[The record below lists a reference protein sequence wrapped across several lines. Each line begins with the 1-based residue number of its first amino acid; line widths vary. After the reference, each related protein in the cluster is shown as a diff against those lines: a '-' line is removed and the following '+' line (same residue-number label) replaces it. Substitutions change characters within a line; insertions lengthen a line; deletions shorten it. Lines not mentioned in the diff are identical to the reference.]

1 MEIETIHE
9 IINSAKQAWEKG
21 DYKRAIT
28 HFQTA
33 QQYYLEQ
40 NDPLNAAE
48 MANNLS
54 VALLQAGKKK
64 QALEAVQG
72 TAEIFATHNDR
83 KRQAMALGNE
93 AAVQEALKQYQ
104 TALALY
110 QESAEIFK
118 ELGEKELA
126 SHIQKSIALI
136 QVRTGKQ
143 LEGILAM
150 QHSLD
155 NIKKPTLW
163 QRFYRWLLKFPFKLT
178 GN

>member
-1 MEIETIHE
+1 MEFETIQE
-9 IINSAKQAWEKG
+9 IINSAKRAWEKG
-21 DYKRAIT
+21 DFKRAAT
-28 HFQTA
+28 NFEAA
-33 QQYYLEQ
+33 QKYYQEQ

-54 VALLQAGKKK
+54 VALLQAGKKQ

-72 TAEIFATHNDR
+72 TAEIFAAHNDR

-93 AAVQEALKQYQ
+93 AAALEELKKYDS
-104 TALALY
+104 AIALY
-110 QESAEIFK
+110 QESVAIFK
-118 ELGEKELA
+118 ELGENELA
-126 SHIQKSIALI
+126 SHVQKSIALI
-136 QVRTGKQ
+136 QVKTGKQ

-150 QHSLD
+150 QQSLD

-163 QRFYRWLLKFPFKLT
+163 QRIYRWLLKIPFKLT